1 MEPLPGCV
9 MPIGQTEAVLEEVE
23 VNEDELVG
31 YIARRAKEK
40 LGKDLL
46 YSDIR
51 AVLDLEAEYVRLQGV
66 ALLPDGPEV
75 SD

>member
-1 MEPLPGCV
+1 MALV
-9 MPIGQTEAVLEEVE
+9 NPIKFEVAVLDEAKTD
-23 VNEDELVG
+23 EDKIVG
-31 YIARRAKEK
+31 FIARRAKEK

-51 AVLDLEAEYVRLQGV
+51 AILDLEAEYVRLQGV
-66 ALLPDGPEV
+66 ALLPEKPEG